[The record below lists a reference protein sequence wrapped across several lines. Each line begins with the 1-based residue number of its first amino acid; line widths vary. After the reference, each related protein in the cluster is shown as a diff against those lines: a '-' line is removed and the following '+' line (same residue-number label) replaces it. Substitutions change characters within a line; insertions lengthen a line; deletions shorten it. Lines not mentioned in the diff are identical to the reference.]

1 MTEWMELIQL
11 KLESFFLHGKL
22 SLRQYNYM
30 ANYAQSLILRVEVD
44 GRLLADANRKM
55 QIALQTAG
63 CQL

>member
-1 MTEWMELIQL
+1 
-11 KLESFFLHGKL
+11 
-22 SLRQYNYM
+22 M

-63 CQL
+63 CQI